1 MRQALLVGGVTTEP
15 LLSPLLSSSQSALEE
30 WRAENNTKLADVRA
44 GIIHVQQHVYQ
55 PYSSQLMKMKFSCTV
70 CFQLCFV
77 GLKYF

>member
-44 GIIHVQQHVYQ
+44 GTIHVQQHLKQ
-55 PYSSQLMKMKFSCTV
+55 TLITTCENEIQLYCLFV
-70 CFQLCFV
+70 RLCFV
-77 GLKYF
+77 GLKIL